1 MLIINFRGDML
12 KLMSS
17 FFHMNLNLTWPDLTQ
32 PKVRGCGG
40 LHRAQLSQP
49 AVSARPASS
58 STRPPLLQVQRA
70 RSAHRG
76 GQRSESFGGA

>member
-17 FFHMNLNLTWPDLTQ
+17 FFHNLTWPDLAQ

-70 RSAHRG
+70 RSAHRS